1 MSKIRDDNSGAVLN
15 TDLTALNKYKQ
26 ERLLYNKISLLEAES
41 IETKKILANICERL
55 NKIEK
60 IIDV

>member
-26 ERLLYNKISLLEAES
+26 ERALYNKINLLEAES
-41 IETKKILANICERL
+41 IETKKILASICERL
-55 NKIEK
+55 NQIEK

>member
-1 MSKIRDDNSGAVLN
+1 
-15 TDLTALNKYKQ
+15 
-26 ERLLYNKISLLEAES
+26 LEAES